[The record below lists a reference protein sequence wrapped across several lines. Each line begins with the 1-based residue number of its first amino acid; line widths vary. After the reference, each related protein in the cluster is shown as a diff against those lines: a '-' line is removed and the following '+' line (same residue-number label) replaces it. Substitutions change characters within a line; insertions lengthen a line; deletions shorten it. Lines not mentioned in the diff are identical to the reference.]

1 LCLAGAFVEV
11 GLKLLRVGM
20 DHNGSL
26 NTSFLPDIRSLSLV
40 VTDTI
45 RDDRLSIEGVITTAG
60 NLETALLRT
69 GFKDLFI
76 WVLTILIILDENC
89 AFQLHN
95 IKQND
100 EQPKIR
106 CIERR
111 V

>member
-1 LCLAGAFVEV
+1 LCLAGALVEV

-45 RDDRLSIEGVITTAG
+45 RDDRLSIEGVITNAG
-60 NLETALLRT
+60 NLEPALLRT
-69 GFKDLFI
+69 GFKDLFT
-76 WVLTILIILDENC
+76 WVLPIIISLMKIVHFNC
-89 AFQLHN
+89 IISN
-95 IKQND
+95 KTMNN
-100 EQPKIR
+100 PKSG
-106 CIERR
+106 